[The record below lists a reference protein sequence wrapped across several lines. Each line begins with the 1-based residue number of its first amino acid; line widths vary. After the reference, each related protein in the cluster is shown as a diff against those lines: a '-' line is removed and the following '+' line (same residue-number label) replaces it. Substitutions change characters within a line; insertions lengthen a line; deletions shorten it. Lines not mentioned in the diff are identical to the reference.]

1 MYLICRVLMTYST
14 EMYISSAMLAFVLAT
29 QMTNI
34 MSCVVIGKLSNLY
47 HTAAKQDTSFFA
59 VIE

>member
-1 MYLICRVLMTYST
+1 MTYST
-14 EMYISSAMLAFVLAT
+14 EMYISSAMLAFELTT